1 MLTLKGTIQQYENR
15 IIKIRK
21 KASMQILE
29 IEKEV
34 NRLEKRLNLNI
45 EKVDKETTIIRQS
58 KANDLAI

>member
-15 IIKIRK
+15 IVKIRK
-21 KASMQILE
+21 KACMQILE

-58 KANDLAI
+58 KVNDFAI